1 MLNIFRFQKIFN
13 QEAKQDVIFDSIA
26 KPVAEWYVVLA
37 SNQGEA
43 IFAFVVLLEGEL
55 SSLCLIV
62 VKVDWCSNL
71 LNTDMSESRRYTTS
85 WDFYA

>member
-1 MLNIFRFQKIFN
+1 MLNIFRFQKIFD

-26 KPVAEWYVVLA
+26 KPVAEWYVVDPA

-43 IFAFVVLLEGEL
+43 ISAFVVLLEGEL
-55 SSLCLIV
+55 SSLCLLV

-71 LNTDMSESRRYTTS
+71 LNTDMSDFRRYS
-85 WDFYA
+85 IP